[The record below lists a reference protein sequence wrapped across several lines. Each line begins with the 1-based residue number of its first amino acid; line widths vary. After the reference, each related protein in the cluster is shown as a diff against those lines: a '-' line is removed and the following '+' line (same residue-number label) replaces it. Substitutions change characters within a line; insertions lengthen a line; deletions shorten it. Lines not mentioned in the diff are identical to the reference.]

1 MNKTIKNGEY
11 KTRGDYHKELDKNW
25 CYYPIYLA
33 KLEFIKKYLQRTSK
47 QSKILDAGCGEGV
60 LVEKYQKEGYN
71 IIGLDLNYSSEY
83 VLRGDISK
91 MPFKNG
97 EFDVVLCL
105 DIIEHL
111 NFKEQEKAL
120 NEVNRVLNNDGSVI
134 LAIPN
139 LAHLASRISFLFTG
153 ELIRTSTIDRH
164 KGDRPIKE
172 YLEII
177 YKAGL
182 KIIKRKGIFP
192 TFPISSLLTYMFPS
206 RVMGLHITL
215 NMLFSYPNWCFL
227 NIMICKK
234 LSSNV
239 ENQGKLNNYR
249 DR

>member
-1 MNKTIKNGEY
+1 MTKTFRNGEY
-11 KTRGDYHKELDKNW
+11 KTKGEYHREINKNW
-25 CYYPIYLA
+25 KYYPVYLA

-71 IIGLDLNYSSEY
+71 IIGLDSNYSSEY
-83 VLRGDISK
+83 VLRADISK

-177 YKAGL
+177 QKAGL

-206 RVMGLHITL
+206 KVMGLHITL
-215 NMLFSYPNWCFL
+215 NRLFLYPNWCFL

-239 ENQGKLNNYR
+239 ENQGKLNNYL